1 MTWTAHLKVTG
12 VAGTS
17 PVVINAMAELGGPL
31 VKPYGLVGPEVPTIN
46 SNTEGIISR
55 ATLTLE
61 IDTDQSAIQAGDL
74 LTIQGHFN
82 GGTFRVDPG
91 QAGLSY

>member
-17 PVVINAMAELGGPL
+17 PVTINAAAALSAQL
-31 VKPYGLVGPEVPTIN
+31 VKPYGAAGPEVPTIN

-61 IDTDQSAIQAGDL
+61 IDTDQTSIQPGDL

-82 GGTFRVDPG
+82 GGTLRVDLG
-91 QAGLSY
+91 HIGG